1 MIPANVIERL
11 RSADHVV
18 VLTGAGVSAE
28 SGVATFRDPD
38 GLWAKFRPEELA
50 SMAGFLAN
58 PERVRDWYAHRLH
71 VVDSVE
77 PNAGHYALAALER
90 LVPSFTLVT
99 QNVDRLHQRAGSTKV
114 LEVHG
119 NLVENRCND
128 CGWIDDAHHA
138 ELQCKTCFG
147 PMRPNVVWFGEDLP
161 MDVWMQ
167 AEEATR
173 RADVMFSIGTS
184 TQVYPAAG
192 LPFLAKDHG
201 AFVIEI
207 NPDSTELTPYAHA
220 HLRGPSG
227 TILPDIVTAL
237 AAP

>member
-1 MIPANVIERL
+1 
-11 RSADHVV
+11 
-18 VLTGAGVSAE
+18 
-28 SGVATFRDPD
+28 
-38 GLWAKFRPEELA
+38 
-50 SMAGFLAN
+50 
-58 PERVRDWYAHRLH
+58 
-71 VVDSVE
+71 
-77 PNAGHYALAALER
+77 
-90 LVPSFTLVT
+90 
-99 QNVDRLHQRAGSTKV
+99 
-114 LEVHG
+114 
-119 NLVENRCND
+119 
-128 CGWIDDAHHA
+128 
-138 ELQCKTCFG
+138 
-147 PMRPNVVWFGEDLP
+147 

-173 RADVMFSIGTS
+173 RADVLFSIGTS

-220 HLRGPSG
+220 HLCGPSG